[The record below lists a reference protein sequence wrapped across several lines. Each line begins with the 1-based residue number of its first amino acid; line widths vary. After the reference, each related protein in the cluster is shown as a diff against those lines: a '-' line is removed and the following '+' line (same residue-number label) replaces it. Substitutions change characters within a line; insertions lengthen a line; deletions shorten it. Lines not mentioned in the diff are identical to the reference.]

1 MIIISERYANYSD
14 VGEQIFR
21 TYDFPLMNPL
31 HLSPII
37 YAHLPDVLIK
47 SGEGG
52 GLGGKKGSRKVVK
65 AWTFNN
71 VRRGAISPLVCT
83 LSVGVRN

>member
-1 MIIISERYANYSD
+1 MIIISERYYSDANYSD

-47 SGEGG
+47 VGG
-52 GLGGKKGSRKVVK
+52 GLGREKKNLARS
-65 AWTFNN
+65 
-71 VRRGAISPLVCT
+71 
-83 LSVGVRN
+83 